1 MKRSLVCAFA
11 AAVFLVAGA
20 RPASAQG
27 AGPVSFG
34 ISGGA
39 DFPVQDQA
47 DVYKTGWNGTAIL
60 MFGFGP
66 SPVGLRVDG
75 SYHELRTSDEVDAFF
90 NDSNT
95 RIISGTV
102 DLVVGPRNL
111 LVEPYFVG
119 GVGVY
124 DLRFKG
130 QEITSGNAFSSS
142 TTRFGYNLGGGL
154 SFPMGRGSRT
164 RIFVE
169 ARYTSISLNGDR
181 FRDSINRGGNRF
193 TMVPVNLGFMF

>member
-1 MKRSLVCAFA
+1 MKRMSLGIVLSA
-11 AAVFLVAGA
+11 AAFLCFSGTAA
-20 RPASAQG
+20 AQG
-27 AGPVSFG
+27 AGGVHFG
-34 ISGGA
+34 ISGGG
-39 DFPVQDQA
+39 DFPVSDQK
-47 DVYKTGWNGTAIL
+47 DVYKTGWNGTALLAIN
-60 MFGFGP
+60 FGTA
-66 SPVGLRVDG
+66 PVGIRIDG
-75 SYHELRTSDEVDAFF
+75 SYHELRTADEVDAFF
-90 NDSNT
+90 NDANT

-102 DLVVGPRNL
+102 DLLVGPRNL

-130 QEITSGNAFSSS
+130 QEITSGNAFSDS

-154 SFPMGRGSRT
+154 SFPLGRGTRT

-193 TMVPVNLGFMF
+193 TMVPVNVGFMF

>member
-142 TTRFGYNLGGGL
+142 TTRFGYNLGGGR

>member
-1 MKRSLVCAFA
+1 MKRSFACACVVVSSLILLSGRA
-11 AAVFLVAGA
+11 A
-20 RPASAQG
+20 AQG

-39 DFPVQDQA
+39 DFPVRDQA
-47 DVYKTGWNGTAIL
+47 DVYRTGWNGTAIL
-60 MFGFGP
+60 TFGFGP
-66 SPVGLRVDG
+66 SPVGLRIDG
-75 SYHELRTSDEVDAFF
+75 SYHELRTADEVDAFF
-90 NDSNT
+90 NDANT

-102 DLVVGPRNL
+102 DLLVGPRNL

-130 QEITSGNAFSSS
+130 QEITSGNAFSDS
-142 TTRFGYNLGGGL
+142 TTRFGYNVGGGI
-154 SFPMGRGSRT
+154 SFPLGRGTRT

-193 TMVPVNLGFMF
+193 TMVPVNVGFMF